1 MDTDAKSEYEFVVYN
16 KKDGEGFNEDFT
28 KLVKEARDYDK
39 TKPIIDYLNHQTYRE
54 YTTEHWQRA
63 LDYRSERNALARGRY
78 NINQKT
84 ILVVWDKEGKLHF
97 PIVITNEDAME
108 WSKFLKEKQDKEYM
122 AKKYNRVE
130 NRLMNEIK
138 NEEKSFEELMF
149 GNTPFKSKKGFDE
162 YGFYG
167 ENNPPVNAV
176 PSTAFTETPDVVF
189 EIVDD
194 KIESAVVGELP
205 KIKIKKIYSDDPV
218 INPKHYKMIPKEA
231 YQKYPE
237 GLEYMDL
244 MEYILKHHEGVEG
257 HLLGQIFKYA
267 CRLGRKD
274 SIIQDAKKIEWYA
287 NRLVK
292 VLENA

>member
-28 KLVKEARDYDK
+28 KLVKEARDHDRP
-39 TKPIIDYLNHQTYRE
+39 KPIIDYLNHQTYRE

-84 ILVVWDKEGKLHF
+84 ILVVWDKEGKLRF

-130 NRLMNEIK
+130 KRLMSEIK
-138 NEEKSFEELMF
+138 NTEKSFEELMF

-167 ENNPPVNAV
+167 ENNPPVKESIEN
-176 PSTAFTETPDVVF
+176 TKKFREEIPDLLGKTFGNRVHA
-189 EIVDD
+189 E
-194 KIESAVVGELP
+194 
-205 KIKIKKIYSDDPV
+205 DPV

-231 YQKYPE
+231 YEKHPE

-274 SIIQDAKKIEWYA
+274 SIVQDAKKIEWYA

-292 VLENA
+292 VLEDA